1 VRDGSDLS
9 VDDLVQDPRPV
20 TVGLGPKS
28 IAFVLG
34 TRPEMIKVAPL
45 VKLFGEQARVVHTGQ
60 HYDEQLS
67 GQFLAELGIGR
78 PDLLLEIGGRSRGT
92 QIGDATSRL
101 EAAFAAE
108 PPAVVVVHG
117 DTNATIAGALAA
129 NATNIPLVHLEAGL
143 RSFDRA
149 MPEEHNRV
157 VADHL
162 SDQGPAPTETNRANL
177 AAEGIGGDKVILTGN
192 TVVDAVQS
200 LLPGPNERA
209 AVLCQHDLEPS
220 AYVLATF
227 HRPENVDDPETLAVI
242 LSELGAIPMP
252 VVLPLHP
259 RTRAKVASFGLE
271 GLLKPLRVAEPM
283 GYREFLAL
291 AAESALLVSDSGG
304 VQEEASIIK
313 RPVLVVRNSTERPE
327 ILGTFAQ
334 LVPPGPLIT
343 NWVGQLLADV
353 PGLHAR
359 LEAMPS
365 PYGDGTSA
373 PRSAAAISILLSRP
387 STTRRPGQRA

>member
-1 VRDGSDLS
+1 
-9 VDDLVQDPRPV
+9 V

-34 TRPEMIKVAPL
+34 TRPELIKVAPL
-45 VKLFGEQARVVHTGQ
+45 VKLFGEQARVIHTGQ

-67 GQFLAELGIGR
+67 GQFLAELGIGA
-78 PDLLLEIGGRSRGT
+78 PDLLLDIGGRSRGT

-101 EAAFAAE
+101 EAAFAVE
-108 PPAVVVVHG
+108 PPSVVVVHG
-117 DTNATIAGALAA
+117 DTNATVSGALAA

-162 SDQGPAPTETNRANL
+162 ADLCLAPTETNRANL

-192 TVVDAVQS
+192 TIVDAVQA
-200 LLPGPNERA
+200 LLPEAGERA
-209 AVLCQHDLEPS
+209 TILTHHELE
-220 AYVLATF
+220 AAQFVLATF

-242 LSELGAIPMP
+242 LTELGSVALP

-259 RTRAKVASFGLE
+259 RTRAKIASFGLE
-271 GLLKPLRVAEPM
+271 GLLKPLRVAGPM

-291 AAESALLVSDSGG
+291 AAEAALLVSDSGG

-334 LVPPGPLIT
+334 LVPPGSLIT
-343 NWVGQLLADV
+343 AWVEQLLSDIS
-353 PGLHAR
+353 GLHAR
-359 LEAMPS
+359 LAAMPS

-387 STTRRPGQRA
+387 STTRRPGQRL

>member
-1 VRDGSDLS
+1 
-9 VDDLVQDPRPV
+9 V
-20 TVGLGPKS
+20 TVGLDPKS

-34 TRPEMIKVAPL
+34 TRPELIKVAPL
-45 VKLFGEQARVVHTGQ
+45 VRLFGDQARVIHTGQ

-67 GQFLAELGIGR
+67 GQFLAELGIGS
-78 PDLLLEIGGRSRGT
+78 PDLLLEVGGRSRGS
-92 QIGDATSRL
+92 QIGDATSQL
-101 EAAFAAE
+101 ESAFAAS
-108 PPAVVVVHG
+108 PPEVVVVHG
-117 DTNATIAGALAA
+117 DTNATVAGALAA

-162 SDQGPAPTETNRANL
+162 ADLCLAPTETNRANL

-192 TVVDAVQS
+192 TVVDAVNT
-200 LLPGPNERA
+200 LLPKPGERA
-209 AVLCQHDLEPS
+209 GVLARYEFEPS
-220 AYVLATF
+220 EFVVATF
-227 HRPENVDDPETLAVI
+227 HRPENVDDPDALATI
-242 LSELGAIPMP
+242 LTELATSP
-252 VVLPLHP
+252 VPVAMPLHP
-259 RTRAKVASFGLE
+259 RTRSKIASFGLE
-271 GLLKPLRVAEPM
+271 GLLKPLRVTEPV

-304 VQEEASIIK
+304 VQEEASILK
-313 RPVLVVRNSTERPE
+313 RPVLVVRVSTERPE

-334 LVPPGPLIT
+334 LVPPGPLIST
-343 NWVGQLLADV
+343 WMGQLLADR
-353 PGLHAR
+353 PGLHDR
-359 LEAMPS
+359 LAALPS

-387 STTRRPGQRA
+387 SAPRRPGQRV

>member
-1 VRDGSDLS
+1 V
-9 VDDLVQDPRPV
+9 VV

-34 TRPEMIKVAPL
+34 TRPELIKVAPL
-45 VKLFGEQARVVHTGQ
+45 VRLFGDQARVIHTGQ

-67 GQFLAELGIGR
+67 GQFLAELGIGV
-78 PDLLLEIGGRSRGT
+78 PDLLLGVGGRTRGT
-92 QIGDATSRL
+92 QIGDATSQL
-101 EAAFAAE
+101 EASFAAA
-108 PPAVVVVHG
+108 PPDVVVVHG
-117 DTNATIAGALAA
+117 DTNATVAGALAA
-129 NATNIPLVHLEAGL
+129 NASNIPLVHLEAGL

-162 SDQGPAPTETNRANL
+162 ADLCLAPTETNRANL

-192 TVVDAVQS
+192 TVVDAVMS
-200 LLPGPNERA
+200 LLPPPGERA
-209 AVLCQHDLEPS
+209 GILARHELEPS
-220 AYVLATF
+220 EFVLATF
-227 HRPENVDDPETLAVI
+227 HRPENVDDPETLAII
-242 LSELGAIPMP
+242 LTELAATPLP

-259 RTRAKVASFGLE
+259 RTRAKIASFGLE
-271 GLLKPLRVAEPM
+271 GLLKNVSVSEPT

-304 VQEEASIIK
+304 VQEESSILK

-343 NWVGQLLADV
+343 TWIGQLLADI

-359 LEAMPS
+359 LATMPS

-387 STTRRPGQRA
+387 ASPRRPGQRL

>member
-1 VRDGSDLS
+1 
-9 VDDLVQDPRPV
+9 
-20 TVGLGPKS
+20 
-28 IAFVLG
+28 
-34 TRPEMIKVAPL
+34 
-45 VKLFGEQARVVHTGQ
+45 VKLFGEQARIIHTGQ

-101 EAAFAAE
+101 EAAFSAE

-117 DTNATIAGALAA
+117 DTNATVAGALAA
-129 NATNIPLVHLEAGL
+129 NATNTPLVHVEAGL
-143 RSFDRA
+143 RSFDRS

-162 SDQGPAPTETNRANL
+162 ADLCLAPTETNRANL

-200 LLPGPNERA
+200 LLPGPAARA
-209 AVLCQHDLEPS
+209 AVVARHQLE
-220 AYVLATF
+220 ANGYVLATF
-227 HRPENVDDPETLAVI
+227 HRPENVDDSETLAVI
-242 LSELGAIPMP
+242 QSELGNVPLP
-252 VVLPLHP
+252 VALPLHP
-259 RTRAKVASFGLE
+259 RTRSKIAAFGLE
-271 GLLKPLRVAEPM
+271 GLLKPLRVTEPM
-283 GYREFLAL
+283 GYRDFLAL
-291 AAESALLVSDSGG
+291 AAECALLISDSGG

-334 LVPPGPLIT
+334 LVPAGPLIST
-343 NWVGQLLADV
+343 WVGQLLVDV
-353 PGLHAR
+353 EGLHVR
-359 LEAMPS
+359 LSAMPS

-387 STTRRPGQRA
+387 STNRRSGPRH

>member
-1 VRDGSDLS
+1 M
-9 VDDLVQDPRPV
+9 

-34 TRPEMIKVAPL
+34 TRPELIKVAPL
-45 VKLFGEQARVVHTGQ
+45 VKLFGDQARLIHTGQ

-67 GQFLAELGIGR
+67 GQFLAELGIGE
-78 PDLLLEIGGRSRGT
+78 PDVLLDVGGRTRGT
-92 QIGDATSRL
+92 QIGDATSQL
-101 EAAFAAE
+101 EAAFSTD
-108 PPAVVVVHG
+108 PPDVVVVHG
-117 DTNATIAGALAA
+117 DTNATVAGALAA

-162 SDQGPAPTETNRANL
+162 ADLCLAPTETNRANL

-192 TVVDAVQS
+192 TVVDAVEA
-200 LLPGPNERA
+200 LRPGPGERA
-209 AVLCQHDLEPS
+209 GILSRHDLAPS
-220 AYVLATF
+220 EFILATF
-227 HRPENVDDPETLAVI
+227 HRPENVDSPDVLATI
-242 LSELGAIPMP
+242 LTELAAAP
-252 VVLPLHP
+252 VPVLLPLHP
-259 RTRAKVASFGLE
+259 RTRAKVNAFGLD
-271 GLLKPLRVAEPM
+271 GLLKALQVVEPI
-283 GYREFLAL
+283 GYREFLGL

-304 VQEEASIIK
+304 VQEEASILK

-334 LVPPGPLIT
+334 LAGPGPLIST
-343 NWVGQLLADV
+343 WIGQLLADL
-353 PGLHAR
+353 PGLHGR
-359 LEAMPS
+359 LATMPS

-373 PRSAAAISILLSRP
+373 PRSAAAISILLARP
-387 STTRRPGQRA
+387 NAPRRPGQRV